1 VAQISLRDYLKG
13 IEEIIDSGQIEDAL
27 LHCRHVLQSL
37 PKHVDTYRLMGKAY
51 LEAKRHSEAGDIF
64 QRVLS
69 SVPDDFVAHI
79 GMSIIREDEGN
90 QNAAIWHMER
100 AFEAQPSNRA
110 VQDELR
116 RLYGKREGYELPKV
130 RLTRGAL
137 ARMYAHGDLYT
148 QAIGEL
154 RGALTEDSQRPD
166 LQVLLAE
173 MYLKTNRHAEAIEV
187 CSKIIETLPYCL
199 YANRAMVDILRSSQ
213 REVEAQPY
221 LERVDELDPYAVQV
235 DTNTDVDTVPGDSVL
250 IEQLPMETKTIQPM
264 PRAWTG
270 SLQLPAEQGFEKEEL
285 PDWLSEDSLPE
296 PEPEIDKK
304 QDPGEEPEES
314 VLRTLY
320 SLDPMPLGQEEAAE
334 PIDPFK
340 KSNTAALVDDQ
351 IPDWLRELR
360 PATSTLSLPDDKP
373 AFIADSQAEPVA
385 QFDEEVEEPKFSSL
399 TKKPTEPLATFA
411 EEEPTFPEREF
422 TTPETTR
429 EDDENLGWLEGLAAK
444 QGAAEE
450 ELLTEP
456 EEREQAQPEWA
467 AAAKPKSDALAW
479 LDELSEDGPAT
490 PSATGPIDVPDS
502 EPDEVAPVRNQAF
515 SFEPVKSPEADGL
528 ESTTPNWLRDLSA
541 EVKANGDAGGPIA
554 PKPMEEAPDWL
565 NELRPNSAESA
576 LEAAQEP
583 AEEETEWQQGASD
596 LTTLDWLEE
605 SDKPEGEIEAPA
617 AEEIEPQLESDLSK
631 LDWMEESAKP
641 VKKVEEPTRSEQ
653 NVWVP
658 EAHAETAT
666 ADSQPLATPAVSPRT
681 TARMQT
687 AALAPGKLEE
697 ARQALNYGK
706 LSDAADH
713 YGYLLRR
720 RVMLNEIIADLS
732 AALRRYPQDV
742 SLWQTL
748 GDAYM
753 RNNQLKDAL
762 DCYTKAEDLL

>member
-1 VAQISLRDYLKG
+1 MAEISLRDYLKG

-27 LHCRHVLQSL
+27 LHCRHILKSL

-51 LEAKRHSEAGDIF
+51 LEAKRHSEASDIF

-90 QNAAIWHMER
+90 QDAAIWHMER

-154 RGALTEDSQRPD
+154 RGALTEDAQRPD

-221 LERVDELDPYAVQV
+221 LQRVDELDPYAVQV
-235 DTNTDVDTVPGDSVL
+235 DTNTDVDSIAARSVM
-250 IEQLPMETKTIQPM
+250 IEQLPMETKTVQPL

-296 PEPEIDKK
+296 PPQEIAKEEDT
-304 QDPGEEPEES
+304 GEEPEEEES
-314 VLRTLY
+314 VLRSLY
-320 SLDPMPLGQEEAAE
+320 SLDPMPLGQETAE
-334 PIDPFK
+334 PEGPFK
-340 KSNTAALVDDQ
+340 KSNTAAFVEDQ

-373 AFIADSQAEPVA
+373 AFIADAQEEPADEVA
-385 QFDEEVEEPKFSSL
+385 DEELSSPA
-399 TKKPTEPLATFA
+399 KKPTEPLPTFA
-411 EEEPTFPEREF
+411 EDEPGVPEREVA
-422 TTPETTR
+422 TPATSS
-429 EDDENLGWLEGLAAK
+429 EDEENLGWLESLAAK

-450 ELLTEP
+450 ELLTDP
-456 EEREQAQPEWA
+456 EERDQAQPEWA
-467 AAAKPKSDALAW
+467 ASAKPKSDALAW
-479 LDELSEDGPAT
+479 LDELSDDGPAT
-490 PSATGPIDVPDS
+490 PSPAPIEEAVS
-502 EPDEVAPVRNQAF
+502 EPEEVAPQRNQAF
-515 SFEPVKSPEADGL
+515 SLEPVKTPEADGL

-541 EVKANGDAGGPIA
+541 EVKGNGNPAEPIA
-554 PKPMEEAPDWL
+554 PKPLEEAPDWL
-565 NELRPNSAESA
+565 DELRPATTEDQ
-576 LEAAQEP
+576 LEAAEEP
-583 AEEETEWQQGASD
+583 VEEESEWQQAAGD
-596 LTTLDWLEE
+596 LSTLDWLEE
-605 SDKPEGEIEAPA
+605 SEKPADKIEDH
-617 AEEIEPQLESDLSK
+617 AEEESELEPASDLST
-631 LDWMEESAKP
+631 LDWLEESEKP
-641 VKKVEEPTRSEQ
+641 AEKIEEPAQPEQ

-658 EAHAETAT
+658 EAQAETGAASHRPLPT
-666 ADSQPLATPAVSPRT
+666 AAVSPRT

-720 RVMLNEIIADLS
+720 RVMLDEIIADLS
-732 AALRRYPQDV
+732 AALRRFPQDV

-753 RNNQLKDAL
+753 RNNQLKEAL

>member
-235 DTNTDVDTVPGDSVL
+235 DTNTDVDSVAGDSVL

-270 SLQLPAEQGFEKEEL
+270 SLQLPPEQGFEKEEL
-285 PDWLSEDSLPE
+285 PDWLSEDSLPA
-296 PEPEIDKK
+296 PQPEIAKEEVA
-304 QDPGEEPEES
+304 GEEPEES

-320 SLDPMPLGQEEAAE
+320 SLDPMPLGQETPA
-334 PIDPFK
+334 PVDPFK
-340 KSNTAALVDDQ
+340 KSNTAAFVEDQ

-360 PATSTLSLPDDKP
+360 PATSTLSLPNDKP
-373 AFIADSQAEPVA
+373 AFMPDA
-385 QFDEEVEEPKFSSL
+385 QEQPAANEVEEEEFSSPE
-399 TKKPTEPLATFA
+399 KKPTEPLPAFA
-411 EEEPTFPEREF
+411 EEELVEPEKEAVA
-422 TTPETTR
+422 PAMSS
-429 EDDENLGWLEGLAAK
+429 EDEENLGWLESLAAK

-456 EEREQAQPEWA
+456 EEREQAKPEWA
-467 AAAKPKSDALAW
+467 SAAKPKSDALAW
-479 LDELSEDGPAT
+479 LDELSDDGPAT
-490 PSATGPIDVPDS
+490 PSATAPLEETES
-502 EPDEVAPVRNQAF
+502 EPEEIAPARNQAF
-515 SFEPVKSPEADGL
+515 SFEPVKAPEADGL

-541 EVKANGDAGGPIA
+541 EVAGNGSAVEPVA
-554 PKPMEEAPDWL
+554 PKPMKEAPDWL
-565 NELRPNSAESA
+565 NELRPNANEST
-576 LEAAQEP
+576 LEAADEP
-583 AEEETEWQQGASD
+583 AEDEAEWQQAAGD
-596 LTTLDWLEE
+596 LSTLDWLEE
-605 SDKPEGEIEAPA
+605 SETPADKIEEPA
-617 AEEIEPQLESDLSK
+617 AEEIEVQSESNLST
-631 LDWMEESAKP
+631 LDWLEESAKP
-641 VKKVEEPTRSEQ
+641 TEKVEERVEPEQ

-658 EAHAETAT
+658 EAQAENVA
-666 ADSQPLATPAVSPRT
+666 ANNQPLPTPTVSPRT

-720 RVMLNEIIADLS
+720 RVMLDEIIADLS